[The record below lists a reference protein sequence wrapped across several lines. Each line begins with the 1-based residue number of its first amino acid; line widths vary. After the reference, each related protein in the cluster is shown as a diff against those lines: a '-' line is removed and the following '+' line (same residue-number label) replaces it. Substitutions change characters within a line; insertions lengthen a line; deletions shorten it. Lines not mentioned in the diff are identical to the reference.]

1 MLGCDWAGLVDAQW
15 DSRSYI
21 LPPGVKNRFFKN
33 NISLTWHGLISL
45 FCYYPPLKED
55 VTLHFNIFES
65 PLYKDTLCQ
74 VWLKLAEWFLRRF
87 LKVVNVFSL
96 CGYYLPLKKCMALN
110 LNEFEFPSSKNTLC
124 HVWLKLTQRFWRR
137 FSKVVNIFQ
146 FLLLSP
152 LRKRAGPSIVRNWIP
167 LTQGWSVPS
176 LVEIGPV
183 VLENKS
189 SMYFHYVAIIALW
202 QS

>member
-1 MLGCDWAGLVDAQW
+1 MSLGRPCSMRFKKLHFAHRG
-15 DSRSYI
+15 
-21 LPPGVKNRFFKN
+21 KNIFFKN
-33 NISLTWHGLISL
+33 NISLTWHILISL

-74 VWLKLAEWFLRRF
+74 VWLKLAKWFLRRRF

-110 LNEFEFPSSKNTLC
+110 LNKFEFPLSKNTLC
-124 HVWLKLTQRFWRR
+124 HVWLKLAQRFWRR

-152 LRKRAGPSIVRNWIP
+152 LRKRARSFNCKKLNPFNPRMVCAKFGWNWP
-167 LTQGWSVPS
+167 GGSR
-176 LVEIGPV
+176 E
-183 VLENKS
+183 
-189 SMYFHYVAIIALW
+189 
-202 QS
+202 